1 MMLVP
6 VMMRRMVRMM
16 KILMVLV
23 MIIGSAAVDA
33 GMKLSSEQCFL
44 LQSHDSIFGK
54 KYFFGEELDEKFI
67 IVI

>member
-1 MMLVP
+1 
-6 VMMRRMVRMM
+6 MM